1 MVCIVLLQN
10 DQLLVYIT
18 QEIMQAI
25 FNDEYLELPPCVTE
39 LKCGMDTL
47 GIPMFGRQYP
57 MLLYLPRTPSIINML
72 ILEIKGQPC
81 GLSNLEIKHVGK
93 LAIIGTLLK
102 AVKRSCVHTMQGCT
116 HTINHWLLLHT
127 YYKIAKVLELQ
138 LNMEWLKLRVLGLH
152 ASV

>member
-25 FNDEYLELPPCVTE
+25 FNDEYVELPPCVAE

-72 ILEIKGQPC
+72 ILEIKGQPR

-93 LAIIGTLLK
+93 LAIIL
-102 AVKRSCVHTMQGCT
+102 
-116 HTINHWLLLHT
+116 
-127 YYKIAKVLELQ
+127 
-138 LNMEWLKLRVLGLH
+138 
-152 ASV
+152 